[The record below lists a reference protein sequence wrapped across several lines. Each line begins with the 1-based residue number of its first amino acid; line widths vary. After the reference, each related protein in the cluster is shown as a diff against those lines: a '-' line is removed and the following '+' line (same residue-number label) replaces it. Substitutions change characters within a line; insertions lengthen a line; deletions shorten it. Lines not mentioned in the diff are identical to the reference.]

1 MYEKASVFRVM
12 KKFSSESLKY
22 TSEGNFMKVL
32 LVDDDPLFLE
42 LSKTFLEVFHGIT
55 SDNVNSARE
64 ALTKLEKNSYDAIIS
79 DYDMP
84 FIDGITF
91 LRTIRNKKISIPF
104 ILFTGFGKE
113 EIMHLAIENGANF
126 IIQKTS
132 NPKVQYSELSKQIC
146 QIKSSSTG

>member
-1 MYEKASVFRVM
+1 
-12 KKFSSESLKY
+12 
-22 TSEGNFMKVL
+22 MKVL

-55 SDNVNSARE
+55 SDTVNSARE
-64 ALTKLEKNSYDAIIS
+64 ALAKLEKDSYDVIVS

-91 LRTIRNKKISIPF
+91 LRSIRNKKISIPF

-113 EIMHLAIENGANF
+113 EIMHLAIENGANSF
-126 IIQKTS
+126 IHKTS
-132 NPKVQYSELSKQIC
+132 NPKVQYSELSKQIL

>member
-1 MYEKASVFRVM
+1 
-12 KKFSSESLKY
+12 
-22 TSEGNFMKVL
+22 MKVL
-32 LVDDDPLFLE
+32 LVDNDPLFLE

-55 SDNVNSARE
+55 SDTVNSAKE
-64 ALTKLEKNSYDAIIS
+64 ALTKLEKDSYDVIVS

-113 EIMHLAIENGANF
+113 EIMHRAIENGADF
-126 IIQKTS
+126 FIQKTI
-132 NPKVQYSELSKQIC
+132 NPKVQYSQLSKQIW
-146 QIKSSSTG
+146 QIVSSTG

>member
-1 MYEKASVFRVM
+1 M

-22 TSEGNFMKVL
+22 TYEGNFMKVL

-42 LSKTFLEVFHGIT
+42 LSKIFLKVFYGIT
-55 SDNVNSARE
+55 SDTVNSAKE
-64 ALTKLEKNSYDAIIS
+64 ALTKLEKDSYDVIVS

-126 IIQKTS
+126 VVQKTS
-132 NPKVQYSELSKQIC
+132 NPKVQYSELSKQIW
-146 QIKSSSTG
+146 QIVSSSTG